1 MVFFEQAEGNGHE
14 QTKYHLWDYAKKKSS
29 SICDVVIDM

>member
-14 QTKYHLWDYAKKKSS
+14 QTKYHLWDYAKKNQVPSA
-29 SICDVVIDM
+29 MWL